1 MYHGENRNGGGIL
14 TYYINKPEV
23 KKSDAKT
30 KAEDKKSVKF
40 DSVKFEIF
48 DGDRQI
54 RTLKFKA
61 PKENGIHKTTWYLR
75 EKGVDRPSRS
85 IRKSTREPAG
95 VTVKP
100 GTYKVKMTFGDVT
113 SEQNI
118 KVEFDPRL
126 TISEEA
132 INQKYNAS
140 KELES
145 YQAKIAVTQRLSSA
159 SRYVGSRFGLQTATE
174 KQLMNQFKEA
184 YKKAVSDTN
193 SFFNNDW
200 VNYKSSVE
208 NINIS
213 PFKEVKIY
221 SQN

>member
-1 MYHGENRNGGGIL
+1 
-14 TYYINKPEV
+14 
-23 KKSDAKT
+23 
-30 KAEDKKSVKF
+30 
-40 DSVKFEIF
+40 
-48 DGDRQI
+48 
-54 RTLKFKA
+54 
-61 PKENGIHKTTWYLR
+61 
-75 EKGVDRPSRS
+75 
-85 IRKSTREPAG
+85 
-95 VTVKP
+95 
-100 GTYKVKMTFGDVT
+100 MTFGDVT

-145 YQAKIAVTQRLSSA
+145 YQAKIAAIVKQLVESKNTATSIKSDLAKEDKKKYKDEIKKSTEVIKKIDDLIAAYLGKIDKRQGITRNPEVTVSQRLSSA
-159 SRYVGSRFGLQTATE
+159 SRYVGSRFGVQTATE
-174 KQLMNQFKEA
+174 KQLMSQFKGA

-213 PFKEVKIY
+213 QFKEIKIY
-221 SQN
+221 SAN